1 MTIDTRPTIT
11 HRHTIDEVLTSY
23 TDAEAAYRNGNY
35 VVAAARAEIGSEL
48 QGSALIMLGAFHRG
62 LAVLDS
68 LPGKLSPRGSLV
80 HAFALWETGDTP
92 AAVKEME
99 SLTAAHP
106 EEPRYQAFL
115 DILQRETLDVLLFA
129 NPFGRS
135 VAAFRKASPLF
146 RVRTV
151 GFDQNCDIPI
161 TPDCDLVDVTQK
173 ALGRNPDLAL
183 SLTSYA
189 IYHRDYA
196 RLPCPKIGFLTDH
209 DYFIFNR
216 NAFAANDLLLTNGPI
231 EHFEVSRIYPRPCHT
246 YYTLDLDY
254 SIPHPEHR
262 EAPPKRF
269 DVAISG
275 SSFVPYMREK
285 AQFVH
290 ALMDLP
296 DDLSIRIIQGF
307 LPGEAYHRFIGE
319 TRRMPMAVRF
329 GDVLN
334 TRIIEAVQLGCDGL
348 NLQGNLW
355 PELLELQ
362 SHTSP
367 YHYDSLEQDIRQS
380 LESRAEETVSPEQ
393 LAGIDRLLP
402 PSPEREVRFL
412 KYFAFLGSQSERVA
426 PHAQVPQR
434 CSGSTGIHLEIQDRS
449 GPAIAKYH
457 LDLIQHFNAANS
469 AYDANKQLN
478 ARIYLVRAFPSPEL
492 IAATV
497 TTGEQLVRQ
506 YPNHLAMRFNFA
518 RFLFHYGQPE
528 RAESHFKAIVD
539 NANGWELREDE
550 DDILNY
556 HYHIEYFPYM
566 RYTDNTLLKLIR
578 QTGQAN
584 PKPYTEPAQIIL
596 STACHYLAHQ
606 HYTRDEVL
614 DAVDIASLG
623 LGYCKDNYNLQ
634 AALVRICWKGYQE
647 TNNLEFLSILI
658 DCFDHAV
665 DGYPGFFRELAW
677 YALQALTAMKDEAR
691 LIRLLVLWHRH
702 CARVLWVEAAPL
714 PPGHETDLC
723 RNLMHYRTSM
733 PGLINQ
739 HLEELAGLLK
749 TLPNFQSDEK
759 FTLPNHLELLFTN
772 IAPPLLDGLA
782 NSNQLV
788 EASANL
794 SAYLSKL
801 DLDNLPWL
809 QDRLMDFYRSRLER
823 HMTTAH

>member
-1 MTIDTRPTIT
+1 MTIDTRPTIK

-23 TDAEAAYRNGNY
+23 PDAEAAYRNGNY
-35 VVAAARAEIGSEL
+35 VVAAARADVGSEL
-48 QGSALIMLGAFHRG
+48 QGCALVMLGAFHRG

-68 LPGKLSPRGSLV
+68 LAGAVSPRGRQV
-80 HAFALWETGDTP
+80 RAFALWETDDTG

-115 DILQRETLDVLLFA
+115 DILRRETLDVLLFA
-129 NPFGRS
+129 NPLGHS
-135 VAAFRKASPLF
+135 VEAFRKASPLF

-151 GFDQNCDIPI
+151 GHDQNCDIPI
-161 TPDCDLVDVTQK
+161 TPDCNLVDVTQK
-173 ALGRNPDLAL
+173 ALGHNPDLAL
-183 SLTSYA
+183 SLSGYA
-189 IYHRDYA
+189 IYHRDYGQ
-196 RLPCPKIGFLTDH
+196 LPCPKIGFLTDH

-216 NAFAANDLLLTNGPI
+216 HAFAANDLLLTNGPI

-246 YYTLDLDY
+246 YYTLDLGY

-262 EAPPKRF
+262 ETPPKRF

-285 AQFVH
+285 AQFAH

-296 DDLSIRIIQGF
+296 DDLSIRILQGF
-307 LPGEAYHRFIGE
+307 LPGEVYHRFIGE
-319 TRRMPMAVRF
+319 TRRIPMAVRF

-334 TRIIEAVQLGCDGL
+334 TRIIEAVQLGSDGL
-348 NLQGNLW
+348 NLKGNLW
-355 PELLELQ
+355 PELLGLQ
-362 SHTSP
+362 SHTAP
-367 YHYDSLEQDIRQS
+367 YQYESLEQDIRQALKTS
-380 LESRAEETVSPEQ
+380 SRESVSPEQ
-393 LAGIDRLLP
+393 LADIDRLLP

-426 PHAQVPQR
+426 QNAQAPQR

-449 GPAIAKYH
+449 GPAIGKYH
-457 LDLIQHFNAANS
+457 LELIQHFSAGNS
-469 AYDANKQLN
+469 AYDVNKQLN
-478 ARIYLVRAFPSPEL
+478 ARIYLVRCFPNPEL
-492 IAATV
+492 IASTV

-506 YPNHLAMRFNFA
+506 HPRHLAMRFNFA

-528 RAESHFKAIVD
+528 RAESHFKAIVE
-539 NANGWELREDE
+539 NADSWELREDE

-566 RYTDNTLLKLIR
+566 RYVDNAILKLID
-578 QTGQAN
+578 QTAPAQA
-584 PKPYTEPAQIIL
+584 KPYTEPAQIIL
-596 STACHYLAHQ
+596 STACHYLAHM

-623 LGYCKDNYNLQ
+623 LNYSKDNYNLQ
-634 AALVRICWKGYQE
+634 AALVRICWKGYQG

-677 YALQALTAMKDEAR
+677 YALQALTVMADEAR

-702 CARVLWVEAAPL
+702 CARVLWVDAEAL

-723 RNLMHYRTSM
+723 RSLMHHRTRM
-733 PGLINQ
+733 PTLINQ

-749 TLPNFQSDEK
+749 TLPNFQSDDK
-759 FTLPNHLELLFTN
+759 FTLPNHLELLFVN
-772 IAPPLLDGLA
+772 MAPPLLYGLA
-782 NSNQLV
+782 DSNQLV

-823 HMTTAH
+823 HMNTGN